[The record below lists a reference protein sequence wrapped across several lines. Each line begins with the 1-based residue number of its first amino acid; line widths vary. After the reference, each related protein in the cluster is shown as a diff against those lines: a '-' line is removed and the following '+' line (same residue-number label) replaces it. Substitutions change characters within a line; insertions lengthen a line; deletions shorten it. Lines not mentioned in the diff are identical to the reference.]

1 MKALPTNGMPFDVY
15 EQIQHAKYG
24 HPVTYP
30 NSENITPPIEKERL
44 RVIEQAT
51 RTEIKL
57 NSQKA
62 IEDRIKEVNELR
74 QQAAIRY
81 NKDGTT
87 ISPGETEGQY
97 IDIEV

>member
-30 NSENITPPIEKERL
+30 NSENITPPLEKERL

-51 RTEIKL
+51 RTEVKM
-57 NSQKA
+57 SRQRA
-62 IEDRIKEVNELR
+62 VEERIKEINELR

-81 NKDGTT
+81 NRDGSS
-87 ISPGETEGQY
+87 ISPGEIQGQF
-97 IDIEV
+97 IDVEV

>member
-30 NSENITPPIEKERL
+30 NSENIAPPIEKERL

-81 NKDGTT
+81 NRDGTT
-87 ISPGETEGQY
+87 ISPGETQGQY